1 MSDELPVSVKLAQD
15 LLMNLKAHDSVGFN
29 DIYPRILKKLVNVI
43 TRSLS
48 VIYQQSWKWRG
59 SSQLEAEKQHSSF
72 QKQKKRPF

>member
-59 SSQLEAEKQHSSF
+59 SSQLEAEKQNSSF